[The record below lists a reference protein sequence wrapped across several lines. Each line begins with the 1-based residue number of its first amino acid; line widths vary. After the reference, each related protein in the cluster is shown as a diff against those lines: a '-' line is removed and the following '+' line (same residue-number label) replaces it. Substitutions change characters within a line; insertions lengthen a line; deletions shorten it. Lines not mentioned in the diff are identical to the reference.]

1 MTDIRQRANKI
12 IIVQLGLPPKIVLLG
27 QENIEDDLGA
37 DSLDTI
43 ELIML
48 IEDEFDIEIP
58 DHAVDNVDTVE
69 DLIDCVKEY
78 IAEGDQS

>member
-12 IIVQLGLPPKIVLLG
+12 IIVQLGLPTKKVLLG

-58 DHAVDNVDTVE
+58 DHAVDNIDTVQ
-69 DLIDCVKEY
+69 DLIDCVNEY

>member
-12 IIVQLGLPPKIVLLG
+12 IIVQLGLPPKTVLLG
-27 QENIEDDLGA
+27 QENIENDLGA

-48 IEDEFDIEIP
+48 IEDEFGIEVP